1 MSNHTSALPVAP
13 VVSYKPDRKLVLGA
27 LCGMIA
33 AASWGSS
40 FGLARAGTL
49 AGMGPLDFIVL
60 RLLPGAVLALPLVL
74 RRSFLTSGE
83 FVASRAVLLSL
94 CIGPPFVALASG
106 GYLFAP
112 LAHGAVLQPGTMT
125 LSSLVIATLFFG
137 DRLTLQRLAGALA
150 VICGLVLVAGSG
162 IAHAGPQSLI
172 GDAMFASAGL
182 LWATYTALI
191 RRWNISALGGTA
203 MALVVAGIITLPL
216 ALASGTFTHLTQFP
230 LSLVLAQLAVQGV
243 ISGFLGIL
251 FYGWSIR
258 LIGASRATLFAAIVP
273 VVAILL
279 GIPVAGEWP
288 DPAQWLGVGIV
299 TSGLLLGL
307 GVLDPLFRHAS
318 PPA

>member
-1 MSNHTSALPVAP
+1 MSNHTSALPAAAVTCR
-13 VVSYKPDRKLVLGA
+13 PDRTFVLGA
-27 LCGMIA
+27 LCGMVA
-33 AASWGSS
+33 AISWGSS

-60 RLLPGAVLALPLVL
+60 RVLPGAVLALPLVL
-74 RRSFLTSGE
+74 RRRFLASGE
-83 FVASRAVLLSL
+83 FIVSRAILLSL

-125 LSSLVIATLFFG
+125 VSSLVIATLFFG
-137 DRLTLQRLAGALA
+137 DRLTLARLAGGFG

-162 IAHAGPQSLI
+162 VTQAGPQSLI

-191 RRWNISALGGTA
+191 RRWHISALGGTA
-203 MALVVAGIITLPL
+203 MALVVAGVITLPL
-216 ALASGTFTHLTQFP
+216 AVASGTFTHLTHFP

-258 LIGASRATLFAAIVP
+258 LIGAARATLFAAIVP

-279 GIPVAGEWP
+279 GIPIAGEWP
-288 DPAQWLGVGIV
+288 DPAQWLGVVIV
-299 TSGLLLGL
+299 TCGLLLGL
-307 GVLDPLFRHAS
+307 GVLDPLFRRAS